1 MMKMRP
7 RILLLALSLLSPAV
21 PLSANTLDELA
32 LRLSEMR
39 QDMRALED
47 RFRRIETQL
56 SSQGLLNLLNQ
67 MNELKAEIAHLRGQQ
82 EELQNTLAQTQRRQ
96 KDFYEE
102 FDNRL
107 RELANRPQ
115 PVTSTAEA
123 IQLQPSR
130 TLLGSGEGQGETRSY
145 EAALAQF
152 RAGDYAGAV
161 RGFQAFLRD
170 YPNGS
175 LAANALYWL
184 GLAQATQGNYPA
196 AVESYQRLLNDFPT
210 SNKVPDAMLSLARAR
225 IQLGET
231 AAAQALLDQL
241 VARFPQTRAAENAR
255 RLLATLK

>member
-1 MMKMRP
+1 MMKASL
-7 RILLLALSLLSPAV
+7 RIPFLALSLVPLAA

-32 LRLSEMR
+32 LRQNETR
-39 QDMRALED
+39 QDVRALED
-47 RFRRIETQL
+47 RFRRIESQL

-67 MNELKAEIAHLRGQQ
+67 IAELKAEIARLRGQQ
-82 EELQNTLAQTQRRQ
+82 EELLYTLAQTQRRQ
-96 KDFYEE
+96 KDIYE
-102 FDNRL
+102 DLDSRI

-115 PVTSTAEA
+115 PAVPAAEA

-130 TLLGSGEGQGETRSY
+130 TLLGGGDLQSETRSY
-145 EAALAQF
+145 ESALAQF

-170 YPNGS
+170 YPSGS
-175 LAANALYWL
+175 LASNALYWL
-184 GLAQATQGNYPA
+184 GLAQATLGNYPA
-196 AVESYQRLLNDFPT
+196 AVEAYQRLLNDFPT

-225 IQLGET
+225 LQIGEK
-231 AAAQALLDQL
+231 AAALTLLDQL